1 MAEDVRLWMVERSYD
16 TRNLITVVYATTD
29 GDRYHRKEL
38 SSSMLSHMDVT
49 AATEISAT
57 DLEPIEDEQRRQRY
71 ATEATRMAETH
82 APDDAV

>member
-1 MAEDVRLWMVERSYD
+1 MVDDVRLWMVERSYD

-29 GDRYHRKEL
+29 GEYYHQKEL
-38 SSSMLSHMDVT
+38 SSSMLSRTDVT
-49 AATEISAT
+49 AGIEISTT

-82 APDDAV
+82 APDDSV